1 MRNREGLNAMGPSVA
16 VFGINSYPEEIGIA
30 PYTTGMVRYLSN
42 RDWHVEFITG
52 LPHYPNWS
60 VPDDYHTHWRRGEE
74 FDGIPVTR
82 LRHSVPERQSALRR
96 GIYEATFFANGVAS
110 PPFKTVP
117 DLFVGIVPSLSG
129 GLLAATY
136 AKRYR
141 RPSVIVVQD
150 LMANAAAQSGI
161 PGGGKA
167 AGATRILEGFTL
179 RRADH
184 IIVVA
189 EAFRRTVR
197 EYRVAEE
204 RISEIRNWS
213 HIDAPCGDRAAMRA
227 KLGWRADEQI
237 VLHAGNMGLKQAL
250 EYVVD
255 AARIAEERSPR
266 TRFVLM
272 GGGSQRALLEEQARG
287 LSNVTFLDAQPSVDF
302 PDVLAA
308 ADVLLVNERASVI
321 DMSLPSKLTSYFRAG
336 RPVLAAVPNGS
347 TAAEIRRSGGG
358 IVVPAEASAEIV
370 AAVQRLAADPELAGR
385 LGTSGRDYAER
396 ALSQAAVL
404 SSYETLFHSVIERS
418 KLAVAPRVAWQ

>member
-1 MRNREGLNAMGPSVA
+1 MGPSVA
-16 VFGINSYPEEIGIA
+16 VFGINAYPEEIGIA

-42 RDWHVEFITG
+42 HDWQVEFVTG
-52 LPHYPNWS
+52 LPHYPSWS
-60 VPDDYHTHWRRGEE
+60 VPGDYRTRWRRGEL
-74 FDGIPVTR
+74 FDGVPVTR
-82 LRHSVPERQSALRR
+82 LRHSVPERQSAIRR

-110 PPFKTVP
+110 PPFKMIP
-117 DLFVGIVPSLSG
+117 DLFVGVVPSLSG

-136 AKRYR
+136 ARRHR
-141 RPSVIVVQD
+141 RPVVIVVQD

-161 PGGGKA
+161 AGGGKA
-167 AGATRILEGFTL
+167 AGATRMIEGFTL

-184 IIVVA
+184 VIVVA
-189 EAFRRTVR
+189 DAFRRTVR
-197 EYRVAEE
+197 DYRVAEE

-213 HIDAPCGDRAAMRA
+213 HIEAPCGSREAMRN
-227 KLGWRADEQI
+227 KLGWGAEEQI

-250 EYVVD
+250 EYVID
-255 AARIAEERSPR
+255 AARIAEKRSPW

-272 GGGSQRALLEEQARG
+272 GGGSQRAMLEERAGELR
-287 LSNVTFLDAQPSVDF
+287 NVTFLDPRPSDEF

-358 IVVPAEASAEIV
+358 ITVPAEESEAIVEAVLMLANDPALAE
-370 AAVQRLAADPELAGR
+370 E
-385 LGTSGRDYAER
+385 LGTAGRDYAER
-396 ALSQAAVL
+396 ALSESAVL
-404 SSYETLFHSVIERS
+404 SSYENLFRSVIERS
-418 KLAVAPRVAWQ
+418 KLATAPRVAWQ